1 MYMYK
6 FKISTRRNKK
16 YDVYKND
23 KYLISFRSRT
33 NNHYRDTTT
42 LRAWSRLDHLDQ
54 KRKDNYYKRFGK
66 DAKYE
71 TAKWFSHK
79 YLWN

>member
-6 FKISTRRNKK
+6 FKISTRKNKK

-23 KYLISFRSRT
+23 KYLISFGDR
-33 NNHYRDTTT
+33 NYNHYRDTTP

-54 KRKDNYYKRFGK
+54 KRKDN
-66 DAKYE
+66 
-71 TAKWFSHK
+71 
-79 YLWN
+79 